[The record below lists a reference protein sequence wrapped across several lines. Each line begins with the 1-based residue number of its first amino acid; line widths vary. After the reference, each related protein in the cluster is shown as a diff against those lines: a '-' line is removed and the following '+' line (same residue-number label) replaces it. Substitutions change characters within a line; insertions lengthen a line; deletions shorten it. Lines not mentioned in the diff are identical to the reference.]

1 MAFFLESTFIGLF
14 FFGWSR
20 LKKGTHLLCT
30 FLMALGSN
38 LSALWILV
46 ANGWMQNP
54 VGATFNYQTMRM
66 EMTNFF
72 DVFLSPW
79 AQAKFFH
86 TVSAGYCTGAAF
98 VLAISAWYMLKGRDM
113 DFAKRSFR
121 IAAVFGL
128 VAAIFTAQQGD
139 ESGYLVAQDQPAKI
153 AAMEGLWE
161 TEPAPASMALVAFA
175 DPELKK
181 NTFEI
186 TIPWLAGI
194 LSTRS
199 LDKQI
204 PGLNQI
210 IAENKERITQG
221 VVAVKALEQLRKNPN
236 DAQAKATFEEHK
248 KDLGFG
254 LLTKKYQPD
263 TDKVTEAQIQQAAND
278 SIPYSINS
286 MFYAFRIMAGAGVAL
301 LLIFGLSVYYSLRR
315 VAAEKRL
322 WLKLVLFAVPLPWIA
337 CEAGWFV
344 AEYGRQPWTI
354 WEILPTHLSVSSLS
368 VGSLWGSLGALVF
381 LYTGLLIV
389 EAWLMVR
396 FAKIGP
402 SSLGTGAYHHEQAA
416 K

>member
-1 MAFFLESTFIGLF
+1 
-14 FFGWSR
+14 
-20 LKKGTHLLCT
+20 
-30 FLMALGSN
+30 
-38 LSALWILV
+38 
-46 ANGWMQNP
+46 
-54 VGATFNYQTMRM
+54 
-66 EMTNFF
+66 
-72 DVFLSPW
+72 
-79 AQAKFFH
+79 
-86 TVSAGYCTGAAF
+86 
-98 VLAISAWYMLKGRDM
+98 
-113 DFAKRSFR
+113 
-121 IAAVFGL
+121 
-128 VAAIFTAQQGD
+128 
-139 ESGYLVAQDQPAKI
+139 
-153 AAMEGLWE
+153 
-161 TEPAPASMALVAFA
+161 
-175 DPELKK
+175 
-181 NTFEI
+181 
-186 TIPWLAGI
+186 I

-236 DAQAKATFEEHK
+236 DAQARATFEEHK

-263 TDKVTEAQIQQAAND
+263 TNKVTEAQIQQAAND

-354 WEILPTHLSVSSLS
+354 W
-368 VGSLWGSLGALVF
+368 
-381 LYTGLLIV
+381 
-389 EAWLMVR
+389 
-396 FAKIGP
+396 
-402 SSLGTGAYHHEQAA
+402 
-416 K
+416 